1 MEYKIRYLPLAVQD
15 LHEIAG
21 YLSGFYPG
29 SASRVLRELE
39 RRIAQLRQM
48 PRMYPVY
55 PLEPDYRKLTA
66 SQYLVFYRVT
76 DETQTVE
83 IHRVLRASWDLPRY
97 LK

>member
-1 MEYKIRYLPLAVQD
+1 
-15 LHEIAG
+15 
-21 YLSGFYPG
+21 
-29 SASRVLRELE
+29 
-39 RRIAQLRQM
+39 M

-66 SQYLVFYRVT
+66 SQYLVFYRVN